1 MELYDK
7 KYVYFDWDDE
17 LEGKKG
23 FFADSI
29 NDLKRNVNNNNSWFG
44 EIHKC
49 TDDSFPFEFIDDS
62 YIFYPFK
69 FCYYD
74 PFYEFRKA
82 YLEGKQIQFLDNGN
96 WEDVIGEPL
105 FTNDRYRIKP
115 EWYIVLDDYGVSR
128 TSELYENETVLF
140 EGTEEECIEWME
152 KYKQF
157 EKIMIAWKQDKT
169 IQYKEDDEW
178 KDWLLSD
185 IPRKGAFDAWKEWRI
200 KDETKSAPFGF
211 YQSTEPRY
219 YLSVNKNDYLEFTI
233 SQNITDKTIYIGT
246 RKECERM
253 MKIIGDEFEEE
264 DISHRDISYRLRCI
278 INKYSHEKYK
288 RRMTN
293 RELSEYLAKGNGEMK
308 KLEYFINTSTFYCYK
323 NNTENE
329 NVDDNILIRD
339 FGSDEWRP
347 PLIEV

>member
-23 FFADSI
+23 FFSDSI

-49 TDDSFPFEFIDDS
+49 TNSDGSFPFEFIDDS
-62 YIFYPFK
+62 YNVYPFK

-82 YLEGKQIQFLDNGN
+82 YLEGKQIQFKDYFDNWRDMLGIPIFSSKV
-96 WEDVIGEPL
+96 E
-105 FTNDRYRIKP
+105 YRIKP
-115 EWYIVLDDYGVSR
+115 KISVNNYINY
-128 TSELYENETVLF
+128 
-140 EGTEEECIEWME
+140 
-152 KYKQF
+152 
-157 EKIMIAWKQDKT
+157 
-169 IQYKEDDEW
+169 
-178 KDWLLSD
+178 SD
-185 IPRKGAFDAWKEWRI
+185 
-200 KDETKSAPFGF
+200 
-211 YQSTEPRY
+211 YQSTEPRC
-219 YLSVNKNDYLEFTI
+219 YLSVNKNGYLEFTI
-233 SQNITDKTIYIGT
+233 SQNITNNTIYNGT

-253 MKIIGDEFEEE
+253 MKIIADEFGEEVF
-264 DISHRDISYRLRCI
+264 SHWDTPRLRYI
-278 INKYSHEKYK
+278 IDKYSHEKYK

-293 RELSEYLAKGNGEMK
+293 RELAEYLAKGNGEVK
-308 KLEYFINTSTFYCYK
+308 NSKYIIGTSTSCVYK

-339 FGSDEWRP
+339 FGSDEWRE